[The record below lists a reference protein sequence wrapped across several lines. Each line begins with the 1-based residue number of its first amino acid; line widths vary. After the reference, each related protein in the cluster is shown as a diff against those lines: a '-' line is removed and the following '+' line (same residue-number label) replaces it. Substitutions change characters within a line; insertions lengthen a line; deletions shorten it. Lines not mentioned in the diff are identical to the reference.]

1 MEICQSILGQVLE
14 EGGERVMKKLI
25 ALMLLGV
32 FVASVAIGCGE
43 KKDDEKT
50 DKAPKEEPEDE

>member
-1 MEICQSILGQVLE
+1 LE

-32 FVASVAIGCGE
+32 FIASVAIGCGE
-43 KKDDEKT
+43 KT
-50 DKAPKEEPEDE
+50 EEEEVTEEVEEAAEEE

>member
-1 MEICQSILGQVLE
+1 
-14 EGGERVMKKLI
+14 MKKLI

-43 KKDDEKT
+43 KD
-50 DKAPKEEPEDE
+50 EEPEKDTPEEPEEK